1 MKKKNK
7 KNNGEIQFI
16 STKMKKQTYKNE
28 DVKLFTSAVIIM
40 IVMALLIGGLF
51 YINGK
56 YITKDEFQPET
67 TTTTTEPSFDNTII
81 LAEEVFKQKDNLY
94 YVMFYDTKD
103 SDYGK
108 MYGNLVNYYN
118 GDAVVYTVDLGS
130 AMNKKYYN
138 KDGKANENPTKP
150 EELVITGPTL
160 IVFKKNKVTSYII
173 EKNEIIKKLSEEKT
187 TK

>member
-7 KNNGEIQFI
+7 NNNGEIQFI

-40 IVMALLIGGLF
+40 IAMALLIGGLF

-56 YITKDEFQPET
+56 YVTKDEFQPET

-81 LAEEVFKQKDNLY
+81 LADEAFNQKDKLY

-103 SDYGK
+103 VDYGR
-108 MYGNLVNYYN
+108 MYANLVNYYS
-118 GDAVVYTVDLGS
+118 GDAVVYSVDLSS

-138 KDGKANENPTKP
+138 TKGEANTKPTKA

-160 IVFKKNKVTSYII
+160 IVFKKNKVDSYLTD
-173 EKNEIIKKLSEEKT
+173 KNEIIKKLSEEKT